1 MEFDNEKTI
10 LLVLVLAFIFV
21 SCGGDDTGDTN
32 EKEGTDSD
40 KTAVDNEVAD
50 DAGEVQDE
58 AEEVVDFPAE
68 NNTISFKIN
77 GVEAPILADKLVDPL
92 RTKAYYIPNI
102 DEMFINYDSLSTE
115 NYAIGFGLYEYKAS
129 SMLGD
134 WEYYSEASG
143 SREGNLTVSLM
154 NRSKETEPRGG
165 YGMGYFCPDAWAN
178 EEFKVTITEYSGV
191 GGKIAGTFSGTLIDG
206 DCEETVT
213 ITDGAF
219 AIRRIEDDE

>member
-1 MEFDNEKTI
+1 MKKMI
-10 LLVLVLAFIFV
+10 LILALVFVFV
-21 SCGGDDTGDTN
+21 SCGGED
-32 EKEGTDSD
+32 EKETTTDSD
-40 KTAVDNEVAD
+40 TATVDNNSNDSAATTD
-50 DAGEVQDE
+50 DANEVPDEE
-58 AEEVVDFPAE
+58 AEEEVIDFPAE

-77 GVEAPILADKLVDPL
+77 GVDAPILADKLVDPN

-143 SREGNLTVSLM
+143 SREGELTVNLM
-154 NRSKETEPRGG
+154 NRSTETEPRGR

-191 GGKIAGTFSGTLIDG
+191 GGKIAGTFSGTLIDD
-206 DCEETVT
+206 DCENTVN
-213 ITDGAF
+213 ITDGSF